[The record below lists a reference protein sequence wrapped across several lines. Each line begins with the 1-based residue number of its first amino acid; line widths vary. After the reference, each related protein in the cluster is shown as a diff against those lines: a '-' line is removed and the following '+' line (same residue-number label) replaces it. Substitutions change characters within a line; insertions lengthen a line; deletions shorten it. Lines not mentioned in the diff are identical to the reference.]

1 MYYVRTDDGGVS
13 TCTMYVQ
20 MMGVCAVL
28 AVCIQNAL
36 LVMKVDGEFQ
46 VATGTPWYC

>member
-28 AVCIQNAL
+28 AVCIQMPCL
-36 LVMKVDGEFQ
+36 L
-46 VATGTPWYC
+46 